1 MDNERQIYPVTII
14 RSRYGGVY
22 EGGRWVAFLC
32 SHEEV
37 PEGAIGDDVECAEF
51 WALASAGRYRISDWR
66 ALAETP
72 PPVPRDPSG
81 GHCRVL
87 NVGAGRTP
95 DAALASLV
103 ETRSVIVR

>member
-1 MDNERQIYPVTII
+1 MDNRADIYPVTII

-22 EGGRWVAFLC
+22 EGGRWAALDC

-37 PEGAIGDDVECAEF
+37 PDAAIGDDVECAEF
-51 WALASAGRYRISDWR
+51 WALARAGRHEISDWR
-66 ALAETP
+66 ARAEALP
-72 PPVPRDPSG
+72 PGQNDLSR

-87 NVGAGRTP
+87 NVGAGSTP

-103 ETRSVIVR
+103 EARSVR

>member
-1 MDNERQIYPVTII
+1 M
-14 RSRYGGVY
+14 GGV
-22 EGGRWVAFLC
+22 GLLAR
-32 SHEEV
+32 EV

-51 WALASAGRYRISDWR
+51 WALVSAGRYRISDWR

-103 ETRSVIVR
+103 ETRSGSM

>member
-1 MDNERQIYPVTII
+1 MDNRADIYPVTII

-22 EGGRWVAFLC
+22 EGGRWAALDC

-37 PEGAIGDDVECAEF
+37 PDAAIGDDVECAEF
-51 WALASAGRYRISDWR
+51 WALARAGRHEISGWR
-66 ALAETP
+66 ARAEALP
-72 PPVPRDPSG
+72 PGQNDLSR

-87 NVGAGRTP
+87 NVGAGSTP

-103 ETRSVIVR
+103 EARSVR